1 MSFEFTLE
9 QFKQCMPKAKNP
21 EDWFDALTKYFEKY
35 EINTPERVAMFLAQC
50 GHESGGF
57 TVMQENLHY
66 KAARLTA
73 VFPKYFR
80 DVDPE
85 DYDNDPEA
93 IANRVYANR
102 MGNGDEDSGDGY
114 RYHGRGIVQITG
126 KDNYAK
132 CSRDALGDDSLVD
145 NPDLLCEIDGAVMS
159 ACWFWNWRD
168 LNDLSDDGDILA
180 VTKKINGGTNGLD
193 DRTARYNAILPILE
207 D

>member
-9 QFKQCMPKAKNP
+9 HFKQAVPTAKNP
-21 EDWFDALTKYFEKY
+21 EDWFEALRKYFEKY
-35 EINTPERVAMFLAQC
+35 EINTPERIAMFLAQC

-57 TVMQENLHY
+57 TIMQENLHY
-66 KAARLTA
+66 RAARLQQI
-73 VFPKYFR
+73 FPKYFR
-80 DVDPE
+80 DVDPA
-85 DYDNDPEA
+85 DYDNNPEA

-114 RYHGRGIVQITG
+114 KYHGRGIVQITG

-132 CSRDALGDDSLVD
+132 CSQAVFGDDSLVD
-145 NPDLLCEIDGAVMS
+145 DPDVLCTVDGAVLS
-159 ACWFWNWRD
+159 ACWFWDSRN
-168 LNDLSDDGDILA
+168 LNDPSDEEDIVT

-193 DRTARYNAILPILE
+193 DRTAMYNKILPILQ